1 VNFAQAINPD
11 RKLKQPQKQY
21 PVYVPTLDEPWIRV
35 RFIKAK
41 PRPNAAIGNLVDICT
56 RLAAALTDK
65 PQPAL
70 VVSKEAF
77 VTLEQGLNALSKMAR
92 DGLVSRM
99 KVSKKW
105 LYFRSPHE
113 QFTE

>member
-1 VNFAQAINPD
+1 MNLAQAINSD
-11 RKLKQPQKQY
+11 RTLKQPQKQY
-21 PVYVPTLDEPWIRV
+21 PVYVPTLNESWIHI

-41 PRPNAAIGNLVDICT
+41 PRPNAAIGNLVDIRT
-56 RLAAALTDK
+56 RLAAALTDT

-92 DGLVSRM
+92 DGLVSRI

-105 LYFRSPHE
+105 LYFRNPE
-113 QFTE
+113 EREI

>member
-11 RKLKQPQKQY
+11 RTLKQPQRQY
-21 PVYVPTLDEPWIRV
+21 PVYTPTLDEPWINV
-35 RFIKAK
+35 RFIKEK

-56 RLAAALTDK
+56 RLAAALTDT

-77 VTLEQGLNALSKMAR
+77 VTIEQALNALSKMAR
-92 DGLVSRM
+92 EGLVSRT

-105 LYFRSPHE
+105 LYFRNPE
-113 QFTE
+113 ETV

>member
-1 VNFAQAINPD
+1 MNLAQAINPD
-11 RKLKQPQKQY
+11 RTLKQPQKQY
-21 PVYVPTLDEPWIRV
+21 PVYVPTLHEPWIHV
-35 RFIKAK
+35 RFIKEK
-41 PRPNAAIGNLVDICT
+41 PKPNAAIGNLVNICT

-92 DGLVSRM
+92 ECLVSRI

-105 LYFRSPHE
+105 LYFRNPEERES
-113 QFTE
+113 

>member
-1 VNFAQAINPD
+1 MNFAQARNPNWTY
-11 RKLKQPQKQY
+11 KQPQKQH
-21 PVYVPTLDEPWIRV
+21 PVYVPTLDEPWVRV

-56 RLAAALTDK
+56 RLAAALTDT

-77 VTLEQGLNALSKMAR
+77 VTIEQALNALSKMAR
-92 DGLVSRM
+92 EGLVSRT

-105 LYFRSPHE
+105 LYFRNPE
-113 QFTE
+113 ETV

>member
-1 VNFAQAINPD
+1 MNLAQARNSNWTY
-11 RKLKQPQKQY
+11 KQPQKQHPIY
-21 PVYVPTLDEPWIRV
+21 KPTLDEPWIHI

-65 PQPAL
+65 PQPAI
-70 VVSKEAF
+70 VVSKEAV
-77 VTLEQGLNALSKMAR
+77 VTLEQALNALSKMAR
-92 DGLVSRM
+92 EGLVSRT

-105 LYFRSPHE
+105 LYFRNPE
-113 QFTE
+113 EIV

>member
-1 VNFAQAINPD
+1 MNLAQAINPD
-11 RKLKQPQKQY
+11 WTFKQPQKQY
-21 PVYVPTLDEPWIRV
+21 PIYKPTLDEPWINV
-35 RFIKAK
+35 RLIKAK

-77 VTLEQGLNALSKMAR
+77 VTLEQALNVLSKMAR
-92 DGLVSRM
+92 EGLVSRT

-105 LYFRSPHE
+105 LYFRNPE
-113 QFTE
+113 ETV